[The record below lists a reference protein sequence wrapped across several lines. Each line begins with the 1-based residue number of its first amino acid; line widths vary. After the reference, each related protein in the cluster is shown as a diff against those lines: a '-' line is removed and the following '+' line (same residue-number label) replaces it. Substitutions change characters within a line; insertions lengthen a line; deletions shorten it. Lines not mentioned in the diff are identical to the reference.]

1 MRSSSTFPKLL
12 ALAVAAIMVVSTVAA
27 PAGAAVRLLDSSPVD
42 GASVAMVE
50 DIRFEFDG
58 LLISDAVASVTLTR
72 TNGESIPVVDVTVD
86 GTVLSA
92 SIVAEVPSGTYEIG
106 YAVRSADGDLNE
118 GTLRVS
124 IDTASQALSGGLL
137 AVIGIFSAIITVM
150 FIVFYA
156 DKRRRPSR
164 RRRGPATA

>member
-1 MRSSSTFPKLL
+1 M
-12 ALAVAAIMVVSTVAA
+12 
-27 PAGAAVRLLDSSPVD
+27 
-42 GASVAMVE
+42 
-50 DIRFEFDG
+50 
-58 LLISDAVASVTLTR
+58 
-72 TNGESIPVVDVTVD
+72 
-86 GTVLSA
+86 
-92 SIVAEVPSGTYEIG
+92 PSGTYEIG

>member
-1 MRSSSTFPKLL
+1 MRSSPTFPKLL

-92 SIVAEVPSGTYEIG
+92 SIVAEVPSGTYEIASCLVG
-106 YAVRSADGDLNE
+106 SEMCIRDRLMTKSGDDCS
-118 GTLRVS
+118 R
-124 IDTASQALSGGLL
+124 
-137 AVIGIFSAIITVM
+137 GICG
-150 FIVFYA
+150 
-156 DKRRRPSR
+156 R
-164 RRRGPATA
+164 